1 MNRQF
6 VRGASAAAIVAV
18 TALGTV
24 AVSPATGRAM
34 DAVHPQAG
42 ERVAGDDRY
51 DTAAQVAVSSFEED
65 VETVYIAT
73 GEDYA
78 DALAT
83 GPAAVASDAP
93 LLLVRSDEVPAAT
106 RDALDDLDP
115 ERIVLAGGEAT
126 ISVEAA
132 SELEALGDVDRVAG
146 DDRYDTAAQLAT
158 DAFSSAEEAYIA
170 TGEDFADALAG
181 GVVAAASDAP
191 VLLARPAELPTVTA
205 EALDSLDVVDVTV
218 LGGEAALSDEVVDAI
233 AEEVDGEV
241 SRIAG
246 DDRFETAAELAARLA
261 AAETAFVATGRGFA
275 DALAAVPAA
284 ANVPAPLVLVEPEAP
299 LPASVAELLDARAF
313 DELRLLGGD
322 AAMSDAVLELAER
335 AIAGEP
341 VCIDLNAA
349 DPELLTEIRGIG
361 DVLAGRVVDGRPWD
375 TVADLTE
382 VSGIGERTLE
392 GIVEQGLAQPSCP

>member
-284 ANVPAPLVLVEPEAP
+284 ASVPAPLVLVEPEAP